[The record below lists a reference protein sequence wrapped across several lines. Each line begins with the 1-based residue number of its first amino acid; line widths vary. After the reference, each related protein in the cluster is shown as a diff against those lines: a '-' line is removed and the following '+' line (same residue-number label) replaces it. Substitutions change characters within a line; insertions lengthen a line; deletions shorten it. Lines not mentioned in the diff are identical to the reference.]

1 MGTGSKILQFDSK
14 SEFYGFYKHMIYSL
28 AAVREG
34 CAILTR
40 LQKVTLTQLKQMRGI
55 CVKSVWTTR
64 EPHLRT
70 ERLLPFFHCESQ
82 KWKYHPKMDAP
93 THFLQS
99 AHCLHKKYLAIYVLI
114 FLILSWN

>member
-55 CVKSVWTTR
+55 CVKSVWTT
-64 EPHLRT
+64 
-70 ERLLPFFHCESQ
+70 
-82 KWKYHPKMDAP
+82 
-93 THFLQS
+93 
-99 AHCLHKKYLAIYVLI
+99 
-114 FLILSWN
+114 